1 MRLGFISDLHLAPGA
16 LNRCTS
22 SPGALLQWLE
32 QLEQTVDKV
41 VIVGDAF
48 DLLRPS
54 RPRGWRQ
61 QLDALEQEHPALMA
75 RLFEHEL
82 IFGNHDEPLKV
93 LGVPE
98 ERYYSHGQRSLVAT
112 HGHQNDPWIK
122 RLPGVAEVANFG
134 AGWMMRAGVPGLAQA
149 LGDVPSAL
157 DRAQWRA
164 SLRRRLTDPAASLAG
179 PDRHI
184 SYARALMQQER
195 VSIVVMGHS
204 HELRLVALERG
215 LFVNTGAH
223 AMGHQDVAIVD
234 LEQGLVEC
242 IRDGQPLLRAQ
253 QAQDGRWQLHS
264 P

>member
-22 SPGALLQWLE
+22 RPEALLDWLD
-32 QLEQTVDKV
+32 QLAETVDKIV
-41 VIVGDAF
+41 VVGDAF

-61 QLDALEQEHPALMA
+61 HLRALEQQQPELMA
-75 RLFEHEL
+75 RLFTLDL

-98 ERYYSHGQRSLVAT
+98 ERYYSHGARSLVAT

-122 RLPGVAEVANFG
+122 RLPAVAEVANFG
-134 AGWMMRAGVPGLAQA
+134 AGWMVRAGVPELAQA

-157 DRAQWRA
+157 DRLQWRA
-164 SLRRRLTDPAASLAG
+164 RFNPPSSS
-179 PDRHI
+179 PDRHVR
-184 SYARALMQQER
+184 YARALMRHER
-195 VSIVVMGHS
+195 VSLVVMGHS
-204 HELRLVALERG
+204 HELRMIALEHG
-215 LFVNTGAH
+215 LFVNTGAVS
-223 AMGHQDVAIVD
+223 MGHQDAAIVD
-234 LEQGLVEC
+234 LARGYVEC
-242 IRDGQPLLRAQ
+242 VRDGQTISRAEQ
-253 QAQDGRWQLHS
+253 GSDGGWQITE

>member
-1 MRLGFISDLHLAPGA
+1 VRLGFISDLHLAPGA

-22 SPGALLQWLE
+22 SPTALLQWFDQLE
-32 QLEQTVDKV
+32 QLVDKV

-48 DLLRPS
+48 DLLRPQ
-54 RPRGWRQ
+54 RFRGWRQ
-61 QLDALEQEHPALMA
+61 QLTALEREHPALMA
-75 RLFEHEL
+75 RLFEYEL

-98 ERYYSHGQRSLVAT
+98 ERYYSHGSRSLVAT

-122 RLPGVAEVANFG
+122 RLPAVAEVANFG

-164 SLRRRLTDPAASLAG
+164 SWRRRLEAPAQALAG

-184 SYARALMQQER
+184 SYARALMQHER
-195 VSIVVMGHS
+195 VSLVVMGHS

-215 LFVNTGAH
+215 LLVNTGAL

-242 IRDGQPLLRAQ
+242 LRDGRPIARAE
-253 QAQDGRWQLHS
+253 QAQDGAWQRLA